1 MVGGS
6 IEKTTN
12 ELLRR
17 TKSQE
22 VRSVIVSP
30 GTSVSV
36 HSDMKSEGFED
47 VSLGLNDFVLVDWV
61 FLSFIFI

>member
-1 MVGGS
+1 MVGES

-22 VRSVIVSP
+22 VRSVSRV
-30 GTSVSV
+30 TR
-36 HSDMKSEGFED
+36 D
-47 VSLGLNDFVLVDWV
+47 
-61 FLSFIFI
+61 LSFSSQ

>member
-36 HSDMKSEGFED
+36 LSDMKSEGFKD

>member
-1 MVGGS
+1 MMVGGS

-12 ELLRR
+12 VLLRR

-36 HSDMKSEGFED
+36 HSDMKSEGFKD
-47 VSLGLNDFVLVDWV
+47 VSLGASKSKRSIGWLNIL
-61 FLSFIFI
+61 

>member
-36 HSDMKSEGFED
+36 HSDMKSEGFKD

>member
-36 HSDMKSEGFED
+36 HSDMKSEGFKD

-61 FLSFIFI
+61 FRSFIFI